1 MNRDYRWL
9 KDVLGLS
16 MISLLNAAALRF
28 DIEALGLDKDEA
40 FERCE
45 DSVMAGRLLSVFI
58 LSPRQQPLLRAS

>member
-28 DIEALGLDKDEA
+28 DIEALGLDKDEV

-45 DSVMAGRLLSVFI
+45 DSAMAGSLLFTRPWGIVRLTPFS
-58 LSPRQQPLLRAS
+58 AC